1 MFVEVYETKPIGFK
15 ASVEV
20 AACYLEVEGRLLLL
34 ECAAKKQ
41 EAGRWGVPAGKLE
54 KGETPEEAARR
65 ELFEETGIF
74 IESSGLQSLGRLY
87 IRKADFDY
95 VYHLF
100 KVLLEKRPEVKLS
113 REHPKFLW
121 ASLREQE
128 ELPLMAGARQA
139 LLKYREAK

>member
-54 KGETPEEAARR
+54 KGETPAM
-65 ELFEETGIF
+65 GKSKG
-74 IESSGLQSLGRLY
+74 ESTSGYCVQ
-87 IRKADFDY
+87 
-95 VYHLF
+95 
-100 KVLLEKRPEVKLS
+100 
-113 REHPKFLW
+113 
-121 ASLREQE
+121 
-128 ELPLMAGARQA
+128 
-139 LLKYREAK
+139 KYREVLLLRGSR